1 MISFKNFFD
10 QKEAYQVGVDKD
22 YQFDIN
28 ELFQAAKFFTIK
40 YPEKMKDFLIKSSE
54 NDEDLKNNIHFSVI
68 LKNNDNYKKI
78 PVKPLGDFVGYDVL
92 KPAESPIGDV
102 N

>member
-1 MISFKNFFD
+1 MISFKNFFNH
-10 QKEAYQVGVDKD
+10 KEAYQIGVDKD

-28 ELFQAAKFFTIK
+28 ELFQAAKFFTVK
-40 YPEKMKDFLIKSSE
+40 YPEKMKEFLIKSSE
-54 NDEDLKNNIHFSVI
+54 NDDELKDNIHFFTI
-68 LKNNDNYKKI
+68 LKNNSNYKSL

-92 KPAESPIGDV
+92 KPTESPVSDI